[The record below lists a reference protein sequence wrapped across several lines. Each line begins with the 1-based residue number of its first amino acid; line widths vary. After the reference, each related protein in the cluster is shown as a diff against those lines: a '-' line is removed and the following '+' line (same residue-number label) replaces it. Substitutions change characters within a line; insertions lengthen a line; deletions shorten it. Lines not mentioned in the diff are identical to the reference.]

1 MQKILILSLLLIYS
15 CNKLPDS
22 KGDYN
27 QVVIISSDIDKP
39 IIFDRINNLLSDY
52 INTPN
57 EEKLLEVKWISSKNF
72 SDYLDYRNII
82 FFSLDEPADSTIDLL
97 VNKFNKNYKTN
108 LFALSDVYSK
118 NQLLVFLKTKDS
130 ASFVQDLD
138 VNSDWILDN
147 LNENVDKYLYS
158 YIYINGTN
166 DSINNIINK
175 SFKMDF
181 ISQKDYL
188 VVKNDIDNESFLW
201 IGRGY
206 PYRWL
211 TFKKINLNSDILLFE
226 EFKNHIHNDMPNV
239 KITDYYKNLLYE
251 SDDIIKIQGLYEEEK
266 SNTGGPFIS
275 YAKLFRDYNQAIII
289 TGFVNNPGKDKIR
302 LLKELELQ
310 IKNTIHRGDYEK

>member
-1 MQKILILSLLLIYS
+1 MQKILILLLVLIYS
-15 CNKLPDS
+15 CDKLPDS
-22 KGDYN
+22 KGGYN
-27 QVVIISSDIDKP
+27 QVVIVSSDNDKP

-57 EEKLLEVKWISSKNF
+57 EEKLLEAKWISSKNF
-72 SDYLDYRNII
+72 IDYLNYRNII
-82 FFSLDEPADSTIDLL
+82 FFSLTEPADSSIDLL
-97 VNKFNKNYKTN
+97 VSKFNKNYKSN
-108 LFALSDVYSK
+108 LFALNDIYSK
-118 NQLLVFLKTKDS
+118 NQLLVFLSTKDS
-130 ASFVQDLD
+130 VSFIQDLE
-138 VNSDWILDN
+138 VNSEWILDN
-147 LNENVDKYLYS
+147 INENVDKYLHS

-166 DSINNIINK
+166 DSINNIINT
-175 SFKMDF
+175 SFKIDF
-181 ISQKDYL
+181 ITQKDYL

-226 EFKNHIHNDMPNV
+226 EFKNHIRNDMPNV

-251 SDDIIKIQGLYEEEK
+251 SDDIIKIQGLYEEDK
-266 SNTGGPFIS
+266 SSTGGPFIS
-275 YAKLFRDYNQAIII
+275 YAKLFREYNQAIII

-310 IKNTIHRGDYEK
+310 IKNTIYRGDYGK